1 MQIKNSSSFIK
12 SFMVGLIA
20 SSAGAFVALPSSA
33 MPETTEVGS
42 ETEVLLPEEVISE
55 PSAEEA
61 LPTAETE
68 ATEAISAEEISPEAD
83 ALAETDAAETEAVE
97 EASVEEE
104 ASETVAEEDA
114 EEMPVAEEAMEEESV
129 ADSAEAVEEPA
140 IAEEAVEEPVATE
153 ETTEDV
159 AVEDVA
165 VEEAAT
171 EEALVEE
178 VAAEEITE
186 IDAEEALAVEET
198 ETEAVT
204 ADEAITEEIE
214 APVAEESLESVP
226 EETAAEEMNTADFT
240 IAELTSNSDSFEILT
255 AALEAAD
262 LSEILGGEG
271 PFTVFAPTDEAFEA
285 LPEGAIEQL
294 LMPENKEVLIQV
306 LTYHVVPGAVLS
318 TELETGAV
326 ATVEGSELAVEVDET
341 VTVNNANVIAAD
353 VTASNGVIHVIDSV
367 ILPPAPE
374 ADADVEDN
382 TASAQ

>member
-153 ETTEDV
+153 ETT
-159 AVEDVA
+159 EDVA

>member
-159 AVEDVA
+159 AVE
-165 VEEAAT
+165 EAAT

-178 VAAEEITE
+178 VAAEETTE